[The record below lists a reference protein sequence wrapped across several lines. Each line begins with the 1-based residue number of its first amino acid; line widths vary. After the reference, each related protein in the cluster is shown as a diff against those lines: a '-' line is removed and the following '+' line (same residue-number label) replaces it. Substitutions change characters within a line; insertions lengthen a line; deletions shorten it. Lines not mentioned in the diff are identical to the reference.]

1 MRLRYDRWSG
11 KDAGSTLPARPR
23 NEETR
28 MPSKIR
34 RTSLTLKAKSYRT
47 AVAVAGL
54 LVMLEALG
62 APRKL

>member
-1 MRLRYDRWSG
+1 MRLCYDRWTG
-11 KDAGSTLPARPR
+11 KDGRVDPPARPR

-54 LVMLEALG
+54 LVLLEALG

>member
-1 MRLRYDRWSG
+1 M
-11 KDAGSTLPARPR
+11 AGLTLPARPR

-54 LVMLEALG
+54 LVLLEALG

>member
-1 MRLRYDRWSG
+1 
-11 KDAGSTLPARPR
+11 
-23 NEETR
+23 

-34 RTSLTLKAKSYRT
+34 RTSLTLQAKTYRT